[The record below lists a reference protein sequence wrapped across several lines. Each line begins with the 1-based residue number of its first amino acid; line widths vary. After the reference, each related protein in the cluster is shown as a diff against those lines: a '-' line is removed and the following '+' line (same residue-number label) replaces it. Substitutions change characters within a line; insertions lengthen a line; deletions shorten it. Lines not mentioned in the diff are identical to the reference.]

1 MEELK
6 CALLG
11 YFGDRITPN
20 GLSPEAASNCDP
32 AQVTF
37 INEAI
42 SAIAQHIPLIRAFCE
57 ANDLGRLDGFVARS
71 FALACRDLLESY
83 ENAVLENVMLDNF
96 NDNDGGVNNSNNNC
110 CVSLVELKTAFGA
123 VLARCSDLIRN
134 STSREVLAS
143 LLMFE
148 DDDDDDAE
156 ISSSDQEEE
165 EDNDERI
172 PHRQTSLRSKIL
184 RKLPKGNSSTSSKQG
199 FITVAEKWNKIS
211 QILTEPLLP
220 SPIRAS
226 MGMKIH
232 KTLVVNIAH
241 WVCYGNIIEDHH
253 HSSLQQM
260 NNSTIYQKGTSSSS
274 SLISQYSDFFVV
286 QLKNQKQHHQ
296 SLMTS
301 SRTSTNNTHNNNN
314 MNQRSTPQGEIAI
327 DEWKIPYGFP
337 VSLCTTILIAGKER
351 RQLDLILKHEKEEE
365 EME

>member
-11 YFGDRITPN
+11 YFGDRITPS

-42 SAIAQHIPLIRAFCE
+42 STIAQHIPLIRAFCE

-83 ENAVLENVMLDNF
+83 ENAVLENLMLDDI
-96 NDNDGGVNNSNNNC
+96 NDNDGGVNTNSNNNC

-148 DDDDDDAE
+148 DDEEGDDDVDE
-156 ISSSDQEEE
+156 NSSSDQEE

-172 PHRQTSLRSKIL
+172 PHRQASLRSKIL
-184 RKLPKGNSSTSSKQG
+184 RKLPKGNSSTLSK
-199 FITVAEKWNKIS
+199 
-211 QILTEPLLP
+211 
-220 SPIRAS
+220 
-226 MGMKIH
+226 
-232 KTLVVNIAH
+232 
-241 WVCYGNIIEDHH
+241 
-253 HSSLQQM
+253 
-260 NNSTIYQKGTSSSS
+260 
-274 SLISQYSDFFVV
+274 
-286 QLKNQKQHHQ
+286 
-296 SLMTS
+296 
-301 SRTSTNNTHNNNN
+301 
-314 MNQRSTPQGEIAI
+314 
-327 DEWKIPYGFP
+327 
-337 VSLCTTILIAGKER
+337 
-351 RQLDLILKHEKEEE
+351 
-365 EME
+365 